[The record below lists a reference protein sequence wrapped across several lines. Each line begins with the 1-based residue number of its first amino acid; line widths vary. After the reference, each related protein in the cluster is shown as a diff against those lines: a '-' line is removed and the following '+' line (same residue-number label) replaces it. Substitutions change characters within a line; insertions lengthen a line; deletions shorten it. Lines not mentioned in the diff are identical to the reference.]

1 MGDDYWRYGIE
12 ANRRELS
19 AVMRYT
25 FEQGLVKRPGD
36 FEAMFHP
43 GTLNLRG

>member
-12 ANRRELS
+12 ANRSELS

-25 FEQGLVKRPGD
+25 FEQGLVKKQDD

-43 GTLNLRG
+43 STLNLRG